1 MYDVVVVGAGSA
13 GAIIAARLSERTT
26 RRVLLLEAGPD
37 HIAADTPPSIAGPSF
52 VKAMAEPGRLWDDLD
67 AVRCGGQ
74 VPRRYARGRGVG
86 GSSAVNAMVALPGEH
101 DDYDEWARHYQLP
114 DWSWRDVAPWFERI
128 AVPRH
133 LPSNTGAVAA
143 ALLAAGGEHALL
155 TRFADG
161 RRASVN
167 DVYLEPARARPNLE
181 VRGNAEVARVLLEG
195 SRATG
200 VELVDGSIIESSAVV
215 VCAGAIHSPRV
226 LLRSGVDLAGVGE
239 GLQDH
244 PSFPVTIKL
253 HEHLWLDTNTP
264 AVTAL
269 MRHTFRRP
277 RDLQVLAMDD
287 ASPELPGLGVLMVA
301 AMKCASRGV
310 VTLDGIDFR
319 MLSAG
324 ADADTLDAGIRHLEV
339 VMGHPRMQAL
349 GEVLPF
355 DTSEQGMLAAVGDYV
370 HAVGTCRMGIDDDA
384 VVDQWCRVHHHERL
398 WVCDASVMPTVPR
411 ANTQWPT
418 MMIAER
424 ISHRL
429 DQELAADGAA
439 GR

>member
-1 MYDVVVVGAGSA
+1 
-13 GAIIAARLSERTT
+13 
-26 RRVLLLEAGPD
+26 
-37 HIAADTPPSIAGPSF
+37 
-52 VKAMAEPGRLWDDLD
+52 
-67 AVRCGGQ
+67 
-74 VPRRYARGRGVG
+74 
-86 GSSAVNAMVALPGEH
+86 
-101 DDYDEWARHYQLP
+101 
-114 DWSWRDVAPWFERI
+114 
-128 AVPRH
+128 
-133 LPSNTGAVAA
+133 
-143 ALLAAGGEHALL
+143 
-155 TRFADG
+155 
-161 RRASVN
+161 
-167 DVYLEPARARPNLE
+167 
-181 VRGNAEVARVLLEG
+181 VLLEG

-200 VELVDGSIIESSAVV
+200 VELVDGTIIEASAVV
-215 VCAGAIHSPRV
+215 LCAGAIHSPRV

-253 HEHLWLDTNTP
+253 HEHLWLDTSTP

-277 RDLQVLAMDD
+277 HDIQVLAMDD
-287 ASPELPGLGVLMVA
+287 ASPEMPGLGVLMVA

-324 ADADTLDAGIRHLEV
+324 DDADTLDAGIRLLERV
-339 VMGHPRMQAL
+339 LEHPEVQAL
-349 GEVLPF
+349 GEILPF
-355 DTSEQGMLAAVGDYV
+355 DTSERGVLAAVGDYV
-370 HAVGTCRMGIDDDA
+370 HAVGTCRMGIDDEA
-384 VVDQWCRVHHHERL
+384 VVDAWCRVHHHDRL

-411 ANTQWPT
+411 ANTHWPT

-439 GR
+439 GH